1 MGDQSPPDGGGQ
13 YGRASQ
19 YTGGTFSMFQSYSSL
34 VGPSPDD
41 DSVAFATAPPAAWTG
56 ANGLPLADYYGN
68 YPSGVGYS
76 NAGDERPY
84 SMQEEE
90 RTARGGLK
98 RAWTSAEDWTLLQ
111 LVKENGAQSWA
122 TIADR
127 LPGRVGKQCRE
138 R

>member
-1 MGDQSPPDGGGQ
+1 MWAS
-13 YGRASQ
+13 YG
-19 YTGGTFSMFQSYSSL
+19 
-34 VGPSPDD
+34 DD
-41 DSVAFATAPPAAWTG
+41 DSAAPYADSHAVPFTGAPPVAWTSS
-56 ANGLPLADYYGN
+56 NGQPLQDYYGT
-68 YPSGVGYS
+68 YSSGVGYS

>member
-1 MGDQSPPDGGGQ
+1 
-13 YGRASQ
+13 
-19 YTGGTFSMFQSYSSL
+19 MFQSYSSL

-76 NAGDERPY
+76 NAGDARPY